1 MITITELTA
10 LQIPAAAALERLCFS
25 DPWSEVS
32 LRSELQNPLALWLA
46 AMDGDRLTGYVGAQT
61 VPPEADMMNL
71 AVAPDCRRRG
81 IGEALVR
88 ELLRRLD
95 AQGIRS
101 LSLEVRVSN
110 ESAQALYRK
119 LGFAPVGRR
128 PRYYEKPR
136 EDALILRKEWE
147 TDEDFGQ

>member
-25 DPWSEVS
+25 DPWSEAS

-46 AMDGDRLTGYVGAQT
+46 AMDGDRLAGYVGAQT

-136 EDALILRKEWE
+136 EAALILRKEWE
-147 TDEDFGQ
+147 IDEDFGH

>member
-1 MITITELTA
+1 
-10 LQIPAAAALERLCFS
+10 
-25 DPWSEVS
+25 
-32 LRSELQNPLALWLA
+32 
-46 AMDGDRLTGYVGAQT
+46 
-61 VPPEADMMNL
+61 MMNL
-71 AVAPDCRRRG
+71 AVAPDCRRWG

-136 EDALILRKEWE
+136 EDALILRKEWK
-147 TDEDFGQ
+147 TDEDFGH